1 MNLDL
6 NLNLAQKQK
15 LVMTQTLRE
24 AIELLQMSSIE
35 LSAKIEQEVESNPIL
50 EIDTGNDKNDNLD
63 FSENGTGND
72 KNEQSDFVESD
83 DSQSSK
89 EDDFD
94 YEINE
99 ELLSYFEDSSDLG
112 YNGSLDAVDLDSR
125 QEFLEGTVHTGQT
138 FHDYLLEQLSLSTID
153 KKDYNTGDII
163 ISSFDNDGYLTMP
176 LAELAASMEST
187 DASFADFER
196 ILDLIRS
203 FDPPGI
209 GANDIQECLLL
220 QIERLTKNTGLA
232 AEVIKNHFKDLE
244 YHRYKQIA
252 SKLGTDEEE
261 IKAIA
266 ELIAKLE
273 PRPGRKFDTGETD
286 YVIPDVIVRE
296 DENGEFIVEINDEWI
311 PKIRLS
317 PYYKNILQKGK
328 LLKKEKDYISDKIS
342 SAQWLMKTITQRKS
356 TLRLVMEA
364 ILEEQTDFFRRGL
377 KFLKPLTLKDI
388 SDKIEMHES
397 TVSRI
402 TSNKYVQL
410 KWGVFSL
417 KYFFG
422 GSLQKIN
429 GDAQSSR
436 SVKELIKEIIDSERA
451 DNNKIYSDQ
460 DIVGIL
466 ANRGVKI
473 ARRTVAKYRMKLN
486 ILPSNR
492 RHLK

>member
-1 MNLDL
+1 MNLDM

-24 AIELLQMSSIE
+24 AIELLQMSSME
-35 LSAKIEQEVESNPIL
+35 LAEKIEQEVESNPIL
-50 EIDTGNDKNDNLD
+50 EID
-63 FSENGTGND
+63 SGND
-72 KNEQSDFVESD
+72 KNEGSDSAEPEEN
-83 DSQSSK
+83 SSAK
-89 EDDFD
+89 DDDFS
-94 YEINE
+94 YGMNE

-112 YNGSLDAVDLDSR
+112 YNGSIDVGDSDSN
-125 QEFLEGTVHTGQT
+125 QEYLEGTVKTGKT
-138 FHDYLLEQLSLSTID
+138 FHDYLLEQLSLNVEND
-153 KKDYNTGDII
+153 KDYNIGDII

-176 LAELAASMEST
+176 IAELVAGMKSEIGSL
-187 DASFADFER
+187 SDFMR
-196 ILDLIRS
+196 LLKQIQDY
-203 FDPPGI
+203 DPPGI
-209 GANDIQECLLL
+209 GAIDIQECLLL
-220 QIERLTKNTGLA
+220 QVNSLKRNTGLA
-232 AEVIKNHFKDLE
+232 TEVIKNHFKDLE
-244 YHRYKQIA
+244 FHRYKQI
-252 SKLGTDEEE
+252 STKLNIDEEE
-261 IKAIA
+261 VKAIA

-273 PRPGRKFDTGETD
+273 PRPGRKYDTGQID
-286 YVIPDVIVRE
+286 YVVPDIIVRE
-296 DENGEFIVEINDEWI
+296 NENGEFIVEINDEWI

-317 PYYKNILQKGK
+317 SYYKNILQKGK
-328 LLKKEKDYISDKIS
+328 LQKKEKDYITDKIA
-342 SAQWLMKTITQRKS
+342 SAQWLMKTIMQRKS

-364 ILEEQTDFFRRGL
+364 ILEEQISFFSKGS

-410 KWGVFSL
+410 KWGVFNL

-422 GSLQKIN
+422 GSLQTIN
-429 GDAQSSR
+429 GDSQSSR
-436 SVKELIKEIIDSERA
+436 SVKELIKEIIDSERV
-451 DNNKIYSDQ
+451 DNSKIYSDQ

-466 ANRGVKI
+466 ANRGIKI